1 MHLLTQCVFIFG
13 QEKKSTLKKYEKGHF
28 WQANKIFLSPF
39 DHADFHGLSNIFQ
52 GMFWRISCISR
63 VCLFG
68 QGKASTT
75 KMNKKGHWAC
85 ATSQPHMESR
95 KVNARWRYCVAT
107 TRPYMQQYLLDLD
120 PFSSMISWHK
130 SYFVHVN
137 FACLDQTT
145 ADFGGRE
152 KFSLM
157 PSHSFMLCPARMFPK
172 NNQKLSAQLYS
183 TNCVSKSCLDTAT
196 NLRVETW

>member
-1 MHLLTQCVFIFG
+1 MKKVTSGRQTKYFSPHSTMLIFMG
-13 QEKKSTLKKYEKGHF
+13 FRTFFKACF
-28 WQANKIFLSPF
+28 DAFL
-39 DHADFHGLSNIFQ
+39 A
-52 GMFWRISCISR
+52 SR
-63 VCLFG
+63 VCAYLAKEKR
-68 QGKASTT
+68 QPRKWI
-75 KMNKKGHWAC
+75 KKGHWAC

-172 NNQKLSAQLYS
+172 NNQKLSAQLFH
-183 TNCVSKSCLDTAT
+183 KLFI
-196 NLRVETW
+196 